1 MTNGDCDPPINK
13 SVSVTREK
21 NERSNCRFIVARRRI
36 GRSSFAS
43 RKCATGTTTR
53 KRSGDVHSP
62 RVQVGKSVQNSSWK
76 SFAVSVTWKLLSRD
90 SRSHR
95 EVNALLGRFCTSRK
109 TFASFVERFAEQL
122 DNDVIPRTIFPLERE
137 TFPIVASEKLCVII
151 TQRGIWST
159 VRREK
164 NAPRLL
170 EKQ

>member
-1 MTNGDCDPPINK
+1 M
-13 SVSVTREK
+13 
-21 NERSNCRFIVARRRI
+21 
-36 GRSSFAS
+36 
-43 RKCATGTTTR
+43 
-53 KRSGDVHSP
+53 
-62 RVQVGKSVQNSSWK
+62 
-76 SFAVSVTWKLLSRD
+76 
-90 SRSHR
+90 
-95 EVNALLGRFCTSRK
+95 
-109 TFASFVERFAEQL
+109 ERFAEQL